1 MRAAA
6 PSAAGPARAAWVELG
21 DDFGR
26 EMAEEMRHGE
36 KAAAENARGDFRRSK
51 RDVSKR
57 FLQGSLFF
65 WLEKRGCRVCGVE
78 GRMGAYVQSATG
90 KRV

>member
-6 PSAAGPARAAWVELG
+6 PSAAGPARAAWVEFG
-21 DDFGR
+21 DDFGS

-36 KAAAENARGDFRRSK
+36 KAAAENARGDFRRSEQ
-51 RDVSKR
+51 DVSKGFCR
-57 FLQGSLFF
+57 EVYFF
-65 WLEKRGCRVCGVE
+65 GWRREGVGVRG
-78 GRMGAYVQSATG
+78 GRGNGAYVQSATG